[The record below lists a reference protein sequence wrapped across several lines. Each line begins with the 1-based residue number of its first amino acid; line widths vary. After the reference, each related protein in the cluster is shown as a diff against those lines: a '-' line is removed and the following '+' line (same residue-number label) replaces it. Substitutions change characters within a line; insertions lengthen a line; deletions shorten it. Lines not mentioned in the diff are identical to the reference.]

1 MKKKYFT
8 ISLFILIIFI
18 NGCAGY
24 QTIFNSTSLML
35 EIKNYEIE
43 GDKKLGKRM
52 YMKLSN
58 SLKTQ
63 SEGNKKKIDLLIDMT
78 KKMEDTIKSQSGKIL
93 EQKIT
98 LNTILNVKNYETGNL
113 ILNKTYTNSLSYKI
127 QDQYSETINAK
138 NKAID
143 NLINQT
149 YQEFLITLIQNI
161 N

>member
-24 QTIFNSTSLML
+24 KTIFNSTSLML

-78 KKMEDTIKSQSGKIL
+78 KKTEDTIKSQSGKIL

-127 QDQYSETINAK
+127 QDQYSETISAK

>member
-1 MKKKYFT
+1 MKKKNFT
-8 ISLFILIIFI
+8 ILPFIFMILI
-18 NGCAGY
+18 NGCTGY
-24 QTIFNSTSLML
+24 KTIFNSSSLKL
-35 EIKNYEIE
+35 EIKNHTIE

-63 SEGNKKKIDLLIDMT
+63 SEGDKKKIDLLIDIT
-78 KKMEDTIKSQSGKIL
+78 KKIETTIKSQTGNIL
-93 EQKIT
+93 EYKIT

-127 QDQYSETINAK
+127 QDQYSETISAK

-143 NLINQT
+143 NLIDQT
-149 YQEFLITLIQNI
+149 YQELLISLIQNI
-161 N
+161 T

>member
-1 MKKKYFT
+1 MTWQKKT
-8 ISLFILIIFI
+8 
-18 NGCAGY
+18 
-24 QTIFNSTSLML
+24 
-35 EIKNYEIE
+35 
-43 GDKKLGKRM
+43 
-52 YMKLSN
+52 
-58 SLKTQ
+58 
-63 SEGNKKKIDLLIDMT
+63 
-78 KKMEDTIKSQSGKIL
+78 EDTIKSQSGKIL

-127 QDQYSETINAK
+127 QDQYSETISAK